1 MLSCSAM
8 RVAVILSAILLGFG
22 IVLGVVAIS
31 TPFAVPTS
39 QLSLLLVL
47 TGAVV
52 LVVVFVDALL
62 PNANQRLDGCRH

>member
-1 MLSCSAM
+1 MLSCSTM
-8 RVAVILSAILLGFG
+8 RVAVILSAIFLGFG

-52 LVVVFVDALL
+52 LALVFVDALL
-62 PNANQRLDGCRH
+62 PNASHRLDGCRH